1 VNPITS
7 VTQVLGSVA
16 SIFGMGSSLANQAVI
31 THREMNPP
39 QQQAQA
45 QGKCPAGTKLV
56 VLVKPNGDRE
66 LVCMQE
72 QQP

>member
-1 VNPITS
+1 MNPIS
-7 VTQVLGSVA
+7 GVTQIIGLVA
-16 SIFGMGSSLANQAVI
+16 AIFGMGGSLANQAVI
-31 THREMNPP
+31 THRELNAP

-45 QGKCPAGTKLV
+45 QGKCPVGTKLV

-72 QQP
+72 QP